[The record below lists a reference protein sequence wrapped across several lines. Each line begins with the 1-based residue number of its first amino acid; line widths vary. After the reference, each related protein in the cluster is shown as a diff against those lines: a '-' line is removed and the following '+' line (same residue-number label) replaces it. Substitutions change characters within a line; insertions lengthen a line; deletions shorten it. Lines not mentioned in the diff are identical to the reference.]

1 MAGEFK
7 RLAGIAPWGR
17 RLREYRAFFALDE
30 AALRRPVLDVGA
42 GPSSFV
48 AELAAAGGRAVAADP
63 IYEFTNEAIAQRF
76 EETVNPM
83 RAAMQ
88 EARDR
93 FNWTTYGSATALEAL
108 RREALSLFLE
118 DRARVQER
126 YVAAALP
133 GLPFEDKQFG
143 FALVSHLLFL
153 YGDDLD
159 FAFHIAA
166 IKELARVA
174 EEVRIFPLFNLDG
187 RPSSHLPCVVKHLR
201 AEGYACAEVRV
212 PFEFQLGARTML
224 QVKR

>member
-17 RLREYRAFFALDE
+17 RLREYRAFFVLDE
-30 AALRRPVLDVGA
+30 AALSRPVLDVGA

-48 AELAAAGGRAVAADP
+48 AEVTAAGGRAVAADP
-63 IYEFTNEAIAQRF
+63 LYTLANDAIAGRF
-76 EETVNPM
+76 EETVPLM

-88 EARDR
+88 EARER
-93 FNWTTYGSATALEAL
+93 FNWNTYGSATALEAL
-108 RREALSLFLE
+108 RREALGLFLK
-118 DRARVQER
+118 DRARAQER
-126 YVAAALP
+126 YVAGALP
-133 GLPFEDKQFG
+133 ALPFAEKQFG
-143 FALVSHLLFL
+143 IALVSHLLFL

-212 PFEFQLGARTML
+212 HFEFQLGARTML